1 MNAPARRMTLRVIQ
15 EAESLEAI
23 PAGALIR
30 LAASLDLS
38 QAEPLCSEI
47 QLRLSHGAVVLDG
60 RSVERV
66 GTPCLQV
73 MAAGA
78 AAARRIG
85 AEFRLVHATEALRC
99 AIADLALC
107 DAIPEEV

>member
-1 MNAPARRMTLRVIQ
+1 MTFRVIQ
-15 EAESLEAI
+15 QAQTLEATL
-23 PAGALIR
+23 AGGPIR

-38 QAEPLCSEI
+38 QAEPLCAEI
-47 QLRLSHGAVVLDG
+47 RLRLSHGAVVLDG
-60 RSVERV
+60 RAVERV

-85 AEFRLVHATEALRC
+85 AEFRLIHATEALRC

-107 DAIPEEV
+107 AAIPEEV